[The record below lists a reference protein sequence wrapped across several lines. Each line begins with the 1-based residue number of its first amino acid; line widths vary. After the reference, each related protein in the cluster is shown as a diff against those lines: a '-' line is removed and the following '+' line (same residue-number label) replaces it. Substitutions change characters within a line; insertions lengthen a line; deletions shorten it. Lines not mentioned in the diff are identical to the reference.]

1 VGVGLVG
8 PGLCGQN
15 PLVEFTGASAAAGAD
30 SLLMETGEYLLLESG
45 DQIDLE

>member
-15 PLVEFTGASAAAGAD
+15 PLVEFTGAAAAGAD